1 MIMKGTHHSIFKG
14 YQTYLVFVF
23 ASLIS
28 GIGSGF
34 IQIVVYNQI
43 AAHNLPPIYFGLA
56 FALSVFPALLGSHIG
71 RLIAEKE
78 KFNIYIAYSQ
88 LLAIIVIL
96 LIDIVSLKSNI
107 KYILFCEAIT
117 SFSASVAF
125 PVLQKLIKLTFKPEK
140 LSLAAKFDT
149 YLYGANIILG
159 LGLGSLLSSLVDL
172 KGLLIISL
180 VLYVIST
187 VFFFF
192 SAPKYL
198 SWEAGQAHADRFSW
212 KALNHQ
218 QKLSFILMPTL
229 IIVGTPATS
238 LLPSIYSNFYGNDI
252 SNYFMI
258 SPVLLLLVFR
268 SIGQFIGP
276 LIIKGEK
283 FDALSQNSKI
293 IYFSLFFFLGT
304 YIFIFSTNNFYCALM
319 LVVLA
324 HIASNV
330 IFSLAIYLTL
340 ASFNTEEIAKISSFQ
355 YQINQL
361 VITLTAIL
369 SGISA
374 NYLGGRLTIII
385 FAFVGLSI
393 FSIIKPKS
401 PKLLN
406 YSTNV

>member
-1 MIMKGTHHSIFKG
+1 MIMKGVHYSSFKG
-14 YQTYLVFVF
+14 YQAYLVFVF
-23 ASLIS
+23 ACLIS

-34 IQIVVYNQI
+34 IQLVVYDKI
-43 AAHNLPPIYFGLA
+43 AAHNLPPLYFGLA
-56 FALSVFPALLGSHIG
+56 FALSVFPALLGSYIG
-71 RLIAEKE
+71 RFIAVKQ
-78 KFNIYIAYSQ
+78 KFNIYITYSQ
-88 LLAIIVIL
+88 LLAMIVIL
-96 LIDIVSLKSNI
+96 LIDIVSLKHNT

-159 LGLGSLLSSLVDL
+159 LGLGSLLLSWIDVKSVLM
-172 KGLLIISL
+172 ISL
-180 VLYVIST
+180 VLYVISA
-187 VFFFF
+187 VLFFF

-198 SWEAGQAHADRFSW
+198 GWDTGQAYVERFSW
-212 KALNHQ
+212 KALNHK

-238 LLPSIYSNFYGNDI
+238 LLPSIYTHFYGNGMSTYLI
-252 SNYFMI
+252 A

-283 FDALSQNSKI
+283 FDALSQNNKI
-293 IYFSLFFFLGT
+293 IYFALFFFIVT
-304 YIFIFSTNNFYCALM
+304 YIFIFSTTNFYCALM

-324 HIASNV
+324 HIASNI

-340 ASFNTEEIAKISSFQ
+340 ASFNAEEIARISSFQ
-355 YQINQL
+355 YQINQV

-369 SGISA
+369 SGVIA
-374 NYLGGRLTIII
+374 NYLGGTLTIII

-393 FSIIKPKS
+393 FSIIKPKAPERLS
-401 PKLLN
+401 